1 MQIGTRPALSPGGS
15 QEAKRDSS
23 ISLPFSNLGGI
34 PALRHEWID
43 RRRNRSRENLV
54 PSLAPRSADDR
65 TNSDEHTDA
74 QAGRNPHFHPN
85 SDLYPDANR
94 NHDFH
99 LHRHGDVDCKYVW
112 PPAQCVWPPA
122 ILGREQLDPCA
133 ADGIAGNNNGGI
145 DQRGAK

>member
-1 MQIGTRPALSPGGS
+1 MQIGTRPALSPCGS

-43 RRRNRSRENLV
+43 RRRNRSREDLL

-65 TNSDEHTDA
+65 TNSDEHTEA
-74 QAGRNPHFHPN
+74 QADRNPHFHPN
-85 SDLYPDANR
+85 SDLYPDSDPDTNVHPDANR

-99 LHRHGDVDCKYVW
+99 LHRHGNVDCKSV
-112 PPAQCVWPPA
+112 
-122 ILGREQLDPCA
+122 
-133 ADGIAGNNNGGI
+133 
-145 DQRGAK
+145 